1 MSLRR
6 VGPSNSKLKMAEESE
21 ASGLVIGI
29 PCCCNPN
36 VSMDVHIEFHH
47 SETPNLGSRPVQIAG
62 LDDPNLSNLNRF
74 FHLTGA
80 TRRRPTIVFASIPG
94 FQ

>member
-1 MSLRR
+1 
-6 VGPSNSKLKMAEESE
+6 MAEESE

-36 VSMDVHIEFHH
+36 VPMDVHIEFHH
-47 SETPNLGSRPVQIAG
+47 SETPNPGSRPVQIAG

-80 TRRRPTIVFASIPG
+80 TRRRPTIVFA
-94 FQ
+94 